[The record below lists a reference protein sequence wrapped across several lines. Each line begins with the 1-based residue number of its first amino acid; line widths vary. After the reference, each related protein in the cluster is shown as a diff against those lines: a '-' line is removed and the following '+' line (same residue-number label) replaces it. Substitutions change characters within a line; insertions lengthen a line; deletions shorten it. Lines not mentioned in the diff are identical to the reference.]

1 MSKSEKSVV
10 MIGATGAV
18 GSQTVHAL
26 LNMPEIERLTLLGRR
41 PLADLDSKIVHQQ
54 KVDLFD
60 AASYSE
66 LLNGHDSAIC
76 TLGVGQPSKMSK
88 EDFLKIDKLAV
99 LDFARE
105 CKKAGV
111 KHFELLASVGI
122 RAKSSSFYLRTK
134 GELVE
139 ALQKM
144 NFERLSV
151 FQPSMILTPDN
162 RYGFSQGVL
171 LKVWPLLKPFL
182 IGGLRKYRGVRVAV
196 LGKAIAKNVLIATK
210 GESYLFWD
218 DFQEL
223 TKEPYNK

>member
-1 MSKSEKSVV
+1 MSKSKKSVV

-18 GSQTVHAL
+18 GNQTVHAL
-26 LNMPEIERLTLLGRR
+26 LNVPEIERLTLLGRR

-105 CKKAGV
+105 CKKTGV

-122 RAKSSSFYLRTK
+122 DAKSSSFYLRTK

-182 IGGLRKYRGVRVAV
+182 IGGLRKYRGVRVAI

-210 GESYLFWD
+210 GELYLFWD

-223 TKEPYNK
+223 TKD